1 MNHKKKISVLVIL
14 AVSMMLVVSV
24 PTAKARFVLAEWD
37 FPDEYAQGITFFNIY
52 ENSTG
57 SWVQVGGNW
66 RYYETSNLEWYA
78 NASIKLTCWTIFN
91 HTLTGAVSIADGK
104 DYQKHNVTVTNVG
117 TTIFSQ
123 QNFTY
128 NTGQDLGDGIYR
140 YAYDVVLNFKPESG
154 QIYVVTVTYEVFY

>member
-1 MNHKKKISVLVIL
+1 MTRKKISLLVIL
-14 AVSMMLVVSV
+14 VVSMMLVVSI
-24 PTAKARFVLAEWD
+24 PTAKAQFVIAEWD

-66 RYYETSNLEWYA
+66 AYDETSNLEWYT

-91 HTLTGAVSIADGK
+91 YTLTGAVSVADGQN
-104 DYQKHNVTVTNVG
+104 YQKHNVTVTNLG
-117 TTIFSQ
+117 IIIFSQ

-140 YAYDVVLNFKPESG
+140 YAYDVVLNFNLMSG
-154 QIYVVTVTYEVFY
+154 QFYIVTVIYEVFY